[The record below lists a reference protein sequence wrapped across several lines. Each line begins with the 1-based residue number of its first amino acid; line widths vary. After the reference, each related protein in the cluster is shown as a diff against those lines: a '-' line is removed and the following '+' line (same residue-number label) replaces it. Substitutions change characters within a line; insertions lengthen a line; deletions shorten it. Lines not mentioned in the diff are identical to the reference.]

1 MLLYLTF
8 YGWCCTS
15 FILPRILLFNPYMHK
30 TLPLLPESSL
40 QPYHKPSRM
49 AHVQTRVQHLA
60 SVRNN

>member
-1 MLLYLTF
+1 MAGAVLVLSYLVSYIVRF
-8 YGWCCTS
+8 
-15 FILPRILLFNPYMHK
+15 LFNPYMHK

-40 QPYHKPSRM
+40 QSYHKPSNM